1 MTGNF
6 LGFRIRGPCTV
17 LENNKAKRILCSV
30 NSANYAGHSD
40 LRFRGVAAESE
51 TDRRFPS
58 SLRLPSDPTPPP
70 DRPCNFI
77 YLCPTLFECHP
88 YPILHNKRTGFKARH
103 LYRLTSATPPPR
115 RHVLWSTQQDLQP
128 TTSTAAPH
136 PTYHHCT
143 CGKST

>member
-40 LRFRGVAAESE
+40 LRFRGVAGESE

-58 SLRLPSDPTPPP
+58 SLRLPSDPTPPQTDHVTSYICVQLCSNAIHIP
-70 DRPCNFI
+70 SYTIRGLVSRPVIFI
-77 YLCPTLFECHP
+77 
-88 YPILHNKRTGFKARH
+88 A
-103 LYRLTSATPPPR
+103 
-115 RHVLWSTQQDLQP
+115 
-128 TTSTAAPH
+128 
-136 PTYHHCT
+136 
-143 CGKST
+143 